1 MGLCKSCFSTKYLG
15 SSPEEGGVDPDAQQL
30 IVKSNSQQILVTI
43 EPLKGEEEVEE
54 VVEDKLERCE
64 TGDSGTCIDE
74 LYLKHDNPREKTD
87 SKEEIDLETVRDD
100 DCEHDGEGNL
110 VQLTVSSIGSLR
122 GTLED
127 VPEHC
132 ELGADGDDP
141 EHSACEQ
148 IAYSEQDTVTTQ
160 LSFNTGLSQIPEGEG
175 RDSNL
180 ISFGP
185 NVDSDKE
192 NSPLLILE
200 DSQQTPRKESF
211 SSVLKPVVKP
221 RTQSFGSARSYQS
234 PGPPDGLSGA
244 RRQFVI
250 HKVNSKSLLTSTGV
264 TQTGVKQSASRQ
276 SSRNSSISGP
286 SKGSLPPSRTPSRPG
301 SRPPSRPPSCP
312 TSRPTSRAPS
322 PETEDSL
329 SELPQKLL
337 ERKQPRF
344 SVIGVEGHPKLGLSK
359 EKVARS
365 SREKS
370 PVVSFAE
377 EVFDFEERQYQ
388 TVHAGCEIPVKSTF
402 RERTKSGRFFRERR
416 KSSQGSQGSRPSI
429 IDWPMGKLGWLKDR
443 KRSGSSSQGS
453 QGIKSEAKALNGEKE
468 TSLGSDQNGEIKAAE
483 LKATDLSPKLRP
495 RSKSDRFTRPTRKQV
510 VDVYKQAAFDW
521 PLGQIG
527 KIKQKYQKSKSTP
540 VRSKSDDNLTETPAN
555 RLKRRSSE
563 RHGKSRRVAFEAPQ
577 ATPWWNYP
585 MKLMKNATNSSNT
598 SNVATK
604 KRRRRHYTDPESRGR
619 NSSLEPEARKRTSSL
634 STPHRAVDVAV
645 DPAHSAILF
654 RDARGLPVTDPFLA
668 SISLAS
674 LEKDE
679 SQIFVKFFKFHR
691 SYDLIPT
698 SAKLVV
704 FDTQLLV
711 KKAFFALV
719 YNGVRAAPLWD
730 SVKQRFVGMLTITDF
745 IRILQMNYKSP
756 TLEMEELE
764 EHKLSTWR
772 DVLNDVKDLIYI
784 HPDASL
790 YDAIKML
797 IHNKIHRLPV
807 IDKRNGNVLYI
818 LTHKR
823 ILRFLFLYIHDMP
836 QAKYLQQSIL
846 ELKIGTYNDVE
857 VAYEE
862 TPIIEALHKFVYK
875 RVSALPIVD
884 SEGRLI
890 DIYAKFDVINLA
902 AEKTYSNLDV
912 TLKTANQ
919 HRNEWF
925 EGVHKC
931 KQDESLFAVM
941 ERIVKAEVHRLVVVD
956 DDNKVTGVISLSDI
970 LTYLVLRPGGDDPHH
985 DYTADK
991 IKSEATEATLET
1003 PQSQD
1008 CEANP
1013 SSSLN
1018 SLLDCGLTD
1027 AVSLLKTS
1035 AETATPPPSPAIQVT
1050 ESSQSLLLNPNQI
1063 SSHLLMKS
1071 ESTDSAVEATEDL
1084 LETIEDKKQEGVEN
1098 KCGPKSSSV
1107 SDKEEEKENLCV
1119 NAAGDTHE
1127 DENKRNKTNEN
1138 CDRDCK
1144 SEKLSDLAVTCANGD
1159 EVSDRLNLAEITIQ

>member
-1 MGLCKSCFSTKYLG
+1 MMGLCKSCFSTKYLG
-15 SSPEEGGVDPDAQQL
+15 SSPEDRNTHTEDGEQL
-30 IVKSNSQQILVTI
+30 IVKSSSHHMLVTV
-43 EPLKGEEEVEE
+43 EPSDNQQLVEE
-54 VVEDKLERCE
+54 KLERVE

-74 LYLKHDNPREKTD
+74 VYLKQDNPEEKTD
-87 SKEEIDLETVRDD
+87 SKEEIDVETTREDD
-100 DCEHDGEGNL
+100 GDQDGEGDL
-110 VQLTVSSIGSLR
+110 VQLTVSSIASLR

-132 ELGADGDDP
+132 ELGGGDGDHD
-141 EHSACEQ
+141 CELGGGGEGGHDKS
-148 IAYSEQDTVTTQ
+148 ICEYNEQDTVTTQ

-175 RDSNL
+175 GETNL
-180 ISFGP
+180 INFSP
-185 NVDSDKE
+185 NIDNDRE
-192 NSPLLILE
+192 HSPLLILE
-200 DSQQTPRKESF
+200 DSQATLRKGSF
-211 SSVLKPVVKP
+211 SSVIRPHTVKH
-221 RTQSFGSARSYQS
+221 RTQSFGSSRSYQAQA
-234 PGPPDGLSGA
+234 PPDGLSGT
-244 RRQFVI
+244 RRQFIV
-250 HKVNSKSLLTSTGV
+250 HKVNSKSLITSTGI
-264 TQTGVKQSASRQ
+264 TQSGVKQATSRQ

-286 SKGSLPPSRTPSRPG
+286 SKGSLPPSRAPSRPG
-301 SRPPSRPPSCP
+301 SRPPSRPPSRP
-312 TSRPTSRAPS
+312 TSRPASRAPS
-322 PETEDSL
+322 PEHEDSL
-329 SELPQKLL
+329 SELPQKLM
-337 ERKQPRF
+337 EKKQPRF

-359 EKVARS
+359 EKIVRS

-377 EVFDFEERQYQ
+377 EVFDFDERPYQ

-402 RERTKSGRFFRERR
+402 RERTRSGRFFRERR

-443 KRSGSSSQGS
+443 KRSGSTSQGS
-453 QGIKSEAKALNGEKE
+453 PTSKTETKVTNGEKE
-468 TSLGSDQNGEIKAAE
+468 SSLGLDQETGEMKATE
-483 LKATDLSPKLRP
+483 LKVTDLSPKCRP

-540 VRSKSDDNLTETPAN
+540 PVKSKSDENIAQAPAS

-563 RHGKSRRVAFEAPQ
+563 RQGKSRKVAFEAPA

-585 MKLMKNATNSSNT
+585 MRLMKNATTSST
-598 SNVATK
+598 ASNATAK

-619 NSSLEPEARKRTSSL
+619 HSSLEPESRKRTSSL
-634 STPHRAVDVAV
+634 STPHRAVDVSV

-654 RDARGLPVTDPFLA
+654 RDARGLPVSDPFLA
-668 SISLAS
+668 QTSYTS

-679 SQIFVKFFKFHR
+679 SQIFVKFFKFHK

-807 IDKRNGNVLYI
+807 IDQRNGNVLYI

-836 QAKYLQQSIL
+836 QAKFLQQSIL
-846 ELKIGTYNDVE
+846 ELKIGTYKDVE

-862 TPIIEALHKFVYK
+862 TPIIDALHKFVYK

-884 SEGRLI
+884 SEGRLV

-985 DYTADK
+985 DYTVKPVMSRD
-991 IKSEATEATLET
+991 EGMRLRNPET
-1003 PQSQD
+1003 NLS
-1008 CEANP
+1008 A
-1013 SSSLN
+1013 SLN
-1018 SLLDCGLTD
+1018 SLLTCGLTEIVD
-1027 AVSLLKTS
+1027 P
-1035 AETATPPPSPAIQVT
+1035 ATPPPSPASQLAECS
-1050 ESSQSLLLNPNQI
+1050 ESPLINQTQI
-1063 SSHLLMKS
+1063 SSYLLNKS

-1084 LETIEDKKQEGVEN
+1084 LETMEN
-1098 KCGPKSSSV
+1098 IREEAKTSPMINRV
-1107 SDKEEEKENLCV
+1107 NDKEEKKENLGV
-1119 NAAGDTHE
+1119 NVAGDTHE
-1127 DENKRNKTNEN
+1127 VENKRNVTKEN
-1138 CDRDCK
+1138 CDIDCK
-1144 SEKLSDLAVTCANGD
+1144 SDCISDLSVTCANGD
-1159 EVSDRLNLAEITIQ
+1159 EVTDRLNFSEITIQ

>member
-1 MGLCKSCFSTKYLG
+1 MMGLCKSCFSAKYLG
-15 SSPEEGGVDPDAQQL
+15 SSPDEANADPDAQQL
-30 IVKSNSQQILVTI
+30 IVKSSSKPMLVTI
-43 EPLKGEEEVEE
+43 EPLKSQEA
-54 VVEDKLERCE
+54 VVDKLEKCE

-74 LYLKHDNPREKTD
+74 LYLKHDNPKEKTD
-87 SKEEIDLETVRDD
+87 SKEEIDLENQFDLENVKD
-100 DCEHDGEGNL
+100 EEGDL
-110 VQLTVSSIGSLR
+110 VQLTVSSVTSFG
-122 GTLED
+122 GALED

-132 ELGADGDDP
+132 ELGAEYSDP
-141 EHSACEQ
+141 NQSACEQ
-148 IAYSEQDTVTTQ
+148 ISYSEQDTVTTQ
-160 LSFNTGLSQIPEGEG
+160 LSFNSGLTQIPEGG
-175 RDSNL
+175 DSNL
-180 ISFGP
+180 LISFCP
-185 NVDSDKE
+185 NIESDKE

-211 SSVLKPVVKP
+211 SSVLKPIVKP
-221 RTQSFGSARSYQS
+221 RTSSFGSARSYQS

-244 RRQFVI
+244 RRQFII

-264 TQTGVKQSASRQ
+264 TPTGVKQQMSRQ

-286 SKGSLPPSRTPSRPG
+286 SKGSLPPSRTSSRPG
-301 SRPPSRPPSCP
+301 SRPSSRPP
-312 TSRPTSRAPS
+312 SRPTSRPASRAPS
-322 PETEDSL
+322 PSPENEDSL
-329 SELPQKLL
+329 SELPQKLQ
-337 ERKQPRF
+337 EKKQPRF
-344 SVIGVEGHPKLGLSK
+344 SVIGVEGHPKLGASK
-359 EKVARS
+359 ERVNRS

-402 RERTKSGRFFRERR
+402 RERTRSGRFSRERR
-416 KSSQGSQGSRPSI
+416 KSSQGSRPSI
-429 IDWPMGKLGWLKDR
+429 IDWPMGKFGWLKDR
-443 KRSGSSSQGS
+443 KRSGSSSQG
-453 QGIKSEAKALNGEKE
+453 KSEH
-468 TSLGSDQNGEIKAAE
+468 
-483 LKATDLSPKLRP
+483 KATNGTEEEGNIKTTELNSSDLSPKPRP

-521 PLGQIG
+521 PLGQLG
-527 KIKQKYQKSKSTP
+527 KIKQKYQKSKTTP
-540 VRSKSDDNLTETPAN
+540 VRSKSDENLSETTSN

-563 RHGKSRRVAFEAPQ
+563 RHGKSRKVAFEDQQ

-585 MKLMKNATNSSNT
+585 MRLMKNATNSATT
-598 SNVATK
+598 SSVTTK

-619 NSSLEPEARKRTSSL
+619 NSSLEPESRKRTSSL

-668 SISLAS
+668 SVSLAS
-674 LEKDE
+674 LQNDE

-745 IRILQMNYKSP
+745 IRILEMNYKSP

-764 EHKLSTWR
+764 EHRLSTWR
-772 DVLNDVKDLIYI
+772 DVLHDVKDLIYI
-784 HPDASL
+784 RPDASL

-807 IDKRNGNVLYI
+807 IDSRNGNVLYI

-846 ELKIGTYNDVE
+846 DLKIGTYNDVE

-884 SEGRLI
+884 QEGRLI

-912 TLKTANQ
+912 TLKTANK

-931 KQDESLFAVM
+931 KQDESLFTVM

-970 LTYLVLRPGGDDPHH
+970 LNYLVLRPGGDDPN
-985 DYTADK
+985 AK
-991 IKSEATEATLET
+991 KSETTV
-1003 PQSQD
+1003 S
-1008 CEANP
+1008 
-1013 SSSLN
+1013 
-1018 SLLDCGLTD
+1018 
-1027 AVSLLKTS
+1027 AVTS
-1035 AETATPPPSPAIQVT
+1035 VTPPPSPDCEENPSSCPTSRFNSALAEAVSNIKTSSEPSTPPSSPAILLP
-1050 ESSQSLLLNPNQI
+1050 ESSPLVLLNPKQI

-1084 LETIEDKKQEGVEN
+1084 LEALEEDKKDCKE
-1098 KCGPKSSSV
+1098 KKSDYKLESMN
-1107 SDKEEEKENLCV
+1107 DNEEENENLKEH
-1119 NAAGDTHE
+1119 AAGDTHDDD
-1127 DENKRNKTNEN
+1127 DEYKNLKTNEN

-1144 SEKLSDLAVTCANGD
+1144 SEKISDLAATCANGD
-1159 EVSDRLNLAEITIQ
+1159 EVSDHRNFAEITIQ

>member
-1 MGLCKSCFSTKYLG
+1 MENTKGKKPSDTGDTKESDSTESPAARG
-15 SSPEEGGVDPDAQQL
+15 SPNPQEREQGEFRTRAASAGQQARAHVSQ
-30 IVKSNSQQILVTI
+30 IVARFRQRSNS
-43 EPLKGEEEVEE
+43 
-54 VVEDKLERCE
+54 
-64 TGDSGTCIDE
+64 SADE
-74 LYLKHDNPREKTD
+74 
-87 SKEEIDLETVRDD
+87 
-100 DCEHDGEGNL
+100 
-110 VQLTVSSIGSLR
+110 
-122 GTLED
+122 
-127 VPEHC
+127 
-132 ELGADGDDP
+132 
-141 EHSACEQ
+141 
-148 IAYSEQDTVTTQ
+148 
-160 LSFNTGLSQIPEGEG
+160 
-175 RDSNL
+175 
-180 ISFGP
+180 
-185 NVDSDKE
+185 
-192 NSPLLILE
+192 
-200 DSQQTPRKESF
+200 
-211 SSVLKPVVKP
+211 
-221 RTQSFGSARSYQS
+221 
-234 PGPPDGLSGA
+234 
-244 RRQFVI
+244 
-250 HKVNSKSLLTSTGV
+250 
-264 TQTGVKQSASRQ
+264 
-276 SSRNSSISGP
+276 
-286 SKGSLPPSRTPSRPG
+286 
-301 SRPPSRPPSCP
+301 
-312 TSRPTSRAPS
+312 
-322 PETEDSL
+322 
-329 SELPQKLL
+329 
-337 ERKQPRF
+337 
-344 SVIGVEGHPKLGLSK
+344 K
-359 EKVARS
+359 EKKKYRIVGQNRNLHLLNQDS
-365 SREKS
+365 S
-370 PVVSFAE
+370 A
-377 EVFDFEERQYQ
+377 
-388 TVHAGCEIPVKSTF
+388 
-402 RERTKSGRFFRERR
+402 
-416 KSSQGSQGSRPSI
+416 
-429 IDWPMGKLGWLKDR
+429 
-443 KRSGSSSQGS
+443 
-453 QGIKSEAKALNGEKE
+453 
-468 TSLGSDQNGEIKAAE
+468 
-483 LKATDLSPKLRP
+483 
-495 RSKSDRFTRPTRKQV
+495 
-510 VDVYKQAAFDW
+510 
-521 PLGQIG
+521 
-527 KIKQKYQKSKSTP
+527 
-540 VRSKSDDNLTETPAN
+540 
-555 RLKRRSSE
+555 
-563 RHGKSRRVAFEAPQ
+563 
-577 ATPWWNYP
+577 
-585 MKLMKNATNSSNT
+585 
-598 SNVATK
+598 
-604 KRRRRHYTDPESRGR
+604 RGR

>member
-1 MGLCKSCFSTKYLG
+1 MMGLCKSCFNSKYLG
-15 SSPEEGGVDPDAQQL
+15 TSPEESREPDAQRL
-30 IVKSNSQQILVTI
+30 IVKSSSHQTLITAEPIKI
-43 EPLKGEEEVEE
+43 EEDVIEE
-54 VVEDKLERCE
+54 KLERCE

-74 LYLKHDNPREKTD
+74 LYSKLDNPKEKTD
-87 SKEEIDLETVRDD
+87 SKEEIDLDTIKDD
-100 DCEHDGEGNL
+100 DCEQEADIDL
-110 VQLTVSSIGSLR
+110 VQLTVSSVTSFG
-122 GTLED
+122 GALED

-132 ELGADGDDP
+132 ELGADVP
-141 EHSACEQ
+141 EHEVSASEQ
-148 IAYSEQDTVTTQ
+148 ISYSEQDTVTTQ
-160 LSFNTGLSQIPEGEG
+160 LSFNNGLSQIPEGG
-175 RDSNL
+175 DDNL
-180 ISFGP
+180 ISLGP
-185 NVDSDKE
+185 NIDSDKE
-192 NSPLLILE
+192 NSPLLIQE
-200 DSQQTPRKESF
+200 DSQPTPRKESF
-211 SSVLKPVVKP
+211 STVLKPIVKP
-221 RTQSFGSARSYQS
+221 RTQSFGSARSYQN
-234 PGPPDGLSGA
+234 PAPPDGLSGA
-244 RRQFVI
+244 RRQFII
-250 HKVNSKSLLTSTGV
+250 HKVNSKSLLTSSGV
-264 TQTGVKQSASRQ
+264 SQTGVKQPVSRQ

-301 SRPPSRPPSCP
+301 SRPPSRPPSRP
-312 TSRPTSRAPS
+312 TSRPASRAPS

-329 SELPQKLL
+329 SELPQKLQ
-337 ERKQPRF
+337 EKKQPRF
-344 SVIGVEGHPKLGLSK
+344 SVIGVEAHPKLGISK
-359 EKVARS
+359 ERVARS

-388 TVHAGCEIPVKSTF
+388 TVHAGCEIPIKETF
-402 RERTKSGRFFRERR
+402 RERTRSGRFFRERR
-416 KSSQGSQGSRPSI
+416 KSSQGSRPSI

-443 KRSGSSSQGS
+443 KRSGSNTVGS
-453 QGIKSEAKALNGEKE
+453 HGNKSEGKGVNGEKE
-468 TSLGSDQNGEIKAAE
+468 TSISNEENASAKSSDSK
-483 LKATDLSPKLRP
+483 TSDLSPKSRP
-495 RSKSDRFTRPTRKQV
+495 RSKSDRFARPTRKQV

-527 KIKQKYQKSKSTP
+527 KIKQKYQKTKSPT
-540 VRSKSDDNLTETPAN
+540 VRSKSDENLSEAPAT

-563 RHGKSRRVAFEAPQ
+563 RHGKQRKVAFEDTN

-585 MKLMKNATNSSNT
+585 MRLMKNATTSSTNST
-598 SNVATK
+598 VATK

-619 NSSLEPEARKRTSSL
+619 NSSLEPETRKRTSSL

-668 SISLAS
+668 SSSAES

-679 SQIFVKFFKFHR
+679 SQIFVKFFKFHK

-730 SVKQRFVGMLTITDF
+730 SVQQRFVGMLTITDF

-772 DVLNDVKDLIYI
+772 DVLNDAKDLIYI

-807 IDKRNGNVLYI
+807 IDQKNGNVLYI

-846 ELKIGTYNDVE
+846 DLKIGTYKDVE

-862 TPIIEALHKFVYK
+862 TPIIDALHKFVYK

-884 SEGRLI
+884 KEGRLV

-931 KQDESLFAVM
+931 KQDESLFTVM

-970 LTYLVLRPGGDDPHH
+970 LNYLVLRPGGDDPHH
-985 DYTADK
+985 DYSMEEV
-991 IKSEATEATLET
+991 KSEGLNKDSEDNEKTATDKADMEDPQNQDEEDKTVTKTLNT
-1003 PQSQD
+1003 VLH
-1008 CEANP
+1008 C
-1013 SSSLN
+1013 SL
-1018 SLLDCGLTD
+1018 DK
-1027 AVSLLKTS
+1027 AVPPLKTS
-1035 AETATPPPSPAIQVT
+1035 AEPATPPPTPSVVDEEVSQPFLDPSQV
-1050 ESSQSLLLNPNQI
+1050 
-1063 SSHLLMKS
+1063 SSHFLMKS
-1071 ESTDSAVEATEDL
+1071 ESTDSAVEVTEDL
-1084 LETIEDKKQEGVEN
+1084 LEGID
-1098 KCGPKSSSV
+1098 
-1107 SDKEEEKENLCV
+1107 EKEGDYLKKKINPECESLKENIKV
-1119 NAAGDTHE
+1119 NVTGE
-1127 DENKRNKTNEN
+1127 RNEEMKKNKTNEN
-1138 CDRDCK
+1138 CDIRYTSDNI
-1144 SEKLSDLAVTCANGD
+1144 SDLAVACANGD
-1159 EVSDRLNLAEITIQ
+1159 EVSDRLKFAEITIQ